1 MEEFRKIEL
10 NQSYSV
16 SNLGNVRND
25 KTGKILK
32 PQSNGQ
38 GYLKVRLY
46 NGSGDDYI
54 IKPVHRLV
62 AYAFQEICGEYSEG
76 LQVDHINTVRND
88 NRAVNLRW
96 VTPTENRLNPITND
110 KFKESVSGEKHWMYG
125 KHHTDETKMKM
136 SENHKGIPGF
146 WTGKHLTEE
155 CKRKK
160 SLSMTGKHWKLVDG
174 VRVWY

>member
-16 SNLGNVRND
+16 SNLGNIRND
-25 KTGKILK
+25 KTGNILK
-32 PQSNGQ
+32 PQSNGK

-46 NGSGDDYI
+46 KGSGDDYI

-96 VTPTENRLNPITND
+96 VTPTENRLNPITNN
-110 KFKESVSGEKHWMYG
+110 KFKESVSGEKHFMYG
-125 KHHTDETKMKM
+125 KHHTDEAKMKM
-136 SENHKGIPGF
+136 SESHKGIPGF
-146 WTGKHLTEE
+146 WKGKRLCDEHKNNL
-155 CKRKK
+155 
-160 SLSMTGKHWKLVDG
+160 SLSHIGKHWRNENG
-174 VRVWY
+174 VRVYY